1 MAGKSE
7 EFKIK
12 VVHKF
17 LEIEDKKGAL
27 SQISKQYRINRK
39 TLKNWIN
46 KYKKDGKVSTKST
59 YGRKSKFS
67 QNIKNKIN
75 LILNDPQ
82 PMTSK
87 MIQLKIGKSGQNISN
102 KLLRNYLSSV
112 GGKFKSVQKCPVLTN
127 CHIRKRL
134 EFVTEMRNKNNMNII
149 FSDECTFQTHSTI
162 KKAWMLSNDQKKLWL
177 QLTPTKFMF
186 GAVFPHL
193 DLDLYLFLKQISIP
207 NF

>member
-27 SQISKQYRINRK
+27 TQISKQYRIDIK
-39 TLKNWIN
+39 TLKNWTN
-46 KYKKDGKVSTKST
+46 KYRKDGKISANSTQ
-59 YGRKSKFS
+59 GRKSKFS

-75 LILNDPQ
+75 SILNDPQ

-87 MIQLKIGKSGQNISN
+87 MIQLKMGKSGQNISN
-102 KLLRNYLSSV
+102 KSLRNYLSSV

-134 EFVTEMRNKNNMNII
+134 EFVTEIKNKDYMNII

-162 KKAWMLSNDQKKLWL
+162 KKAWMLPNDQKKLWL
-177 QLTPTKFMF
+177 QLIPAKFMF

-193 DLDLYLFLKQISIP
+193 DLDLYLFLKQILIP